1 MAEDRCMRVVV
12 NQLPALGVKTGI
24 GHYTVQLMR
33 CLRAQTAPDESIEA
47 FPSGWVRKF
56 RRTCTDIRPWLEGNG
71 EGQSDSAPEA
81 PVRASVRNLVVQ
93 QLRQF
98 GRSLMA
104 KHFRLVTRRQRYDLY
119 HEPNFI
125 PLPTDC
131 PTLVTLHDL
140 SVLHHP
146 EWHPA
151 DRVAHFERHFV
162 RGLDRCDH
170 FLAISDFGR
179 QEVIDTLGI
188 APERVTRTYMGIR
201 PGLGPLPPGQV
212 QEVLRELAL
221 PPKYL
226 LYLGTI
232 EPRKNLLTLLQ
243 AYSALP
249 AVIRARWPLLMVG
262 NWGWN
267 SADVAA
273 YLQNEAR
280 HRGVIHLGYVKERH
294 LPAIYNGARALV
306 YPSLYEGFGLPPI
319 EMMACGGAVLAS
331 TVGALQETVG
341 SKAHL
346 IGPSDRDGWRDAMLR
361 VLTDDDWC
369 RELRR
374 GTMAVAQRFTW
385 DRCAADTLR
394 VYRRMTGRAEEKAPP
409 LRAAG

>member
-1 MAEDRCMRVVV
+1 
-12 NQLPALGVKTGI
+12 
-24 GHYTVQLMR
+24 
-33 CLRAQTAPDESIEA
+33 
-47 FPSGWVRKF
+47 
-56 RRTCTDIRPWLEGNG
+56 
-71 EGQSDSAPEA
+71 
-81 PVRASVRNLVVQ
+81 
-93 QLRQF
+93 
-98 GRSLMA
+98 
-104 KHFRLVTRRQRYDLY
+104 
-119 HEPNFI
+119 
-125 PLPTDC
+125 
-131 PTLVTLHDL
+131 
-140 SVLHHP
+140 
-146 EWHPA
+146 
-151 DRVAHFERHFV
+151 VAHFERHFV

-188 APERVTRTYMGIR
+188 APDRVTRTYMGIR
-201 PGLGPLPPGQV
+201 PGLGPLSPAKV
-212 QEVLRELAL
+212 QEVLHELEL

-232 EPRKNLLTLLQ
+232 EPRKNLLMLLQ

-331 TVGALQETVG
+331 TAGALQETVG

-346 IGPSDRDGWRDAMLR
+346 IAPLDRAGWRDAMLK
-361 VLTDDDWC
+361 VALDDDWC
-369 RELRR
+369 DLLRQ
-374 GTMAVAQRFTW
+374 GTVSVSERFTW
-385 DRCAADTLR
+385 ERCASDTLR
-394 VYRRMTGRAEEKAPP
+394 VYRRMTGEAKEESPP